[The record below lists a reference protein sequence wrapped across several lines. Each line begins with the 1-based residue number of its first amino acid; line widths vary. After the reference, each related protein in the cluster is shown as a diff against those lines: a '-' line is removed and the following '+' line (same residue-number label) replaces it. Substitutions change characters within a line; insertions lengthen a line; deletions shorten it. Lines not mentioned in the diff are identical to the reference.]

1 MVPCVGAKKGTTVFF
16 TNFYYLSIFINLI
29 MNSWRSNFFSKI
41 FFLLHPWTWNQ
52 HLKFLLEIKW
62 TFSFKRFENK
72 NRLEVMKVEESRN
85 MWHFFDPL
93 SWECPLI
100 QVSEAKGASEC
111 TRQPTV
117 ILCYLFKTLH
127 RCSQAKNGWYLDRL
141 VFPGADGVV
150 AAPRALTFPV

>member
-1 MVPCVGAKKGTTVFF
+1 MEPKTSSGLNDTWAPYFYLWYPVSVPKKVQQFF
-16 TNFYYLSIFINLI
+16 YQCLLSLNIHQLNYEFMPLEF
-29 MNSWRSNFFSKI
+29 FFSKI

-93 SWECPLI
+93 SRECPLI

-127 RCSQAKNGWYLDRL
+127 RCS
-141 VFPGADGVV
+141 
-150 AAPRALTFPV
+150 AAQNWLIPR